1 MEEDIN
7 KSERKKLTNLI
18 EEIQKKN
25 EELEGQ
31 RDKIE
36 IQHQKS
42 RQRTIELFGKMIDL
56 KKAKKIISI
65 QNEELEKKNEEI
77 NRKRKALEHTNS
89 KFRQRT
95 IELFGKMVDLRK
107 AYNIIN
113 NQKKEIEKQRKQLDE
128 LNTSKDKFFSII
140 AHDLKNPIAG
150 FLGLTEVLAQDLK
163 SFTDDEKQ
171 EFINLIYRSSK
182 QLHSLLENL
191 LQWSRAQTGRLSFK
205 PRVINISRVV
215 QDNVALVKASAE
227 LKNIEIDINVDLE
240 LMAWADADM
249 VNTIIRNILTNA
261 IKFTHKNGTVSII
274 VVKKDE
280 KCLHVSIED
289 NGIGISDVEKEK
301 LFKIGFSNSK
311 LGTDNEEGTG
321 LGLILCKEFAKRN
334 NGDLFVES
342 TPDVGST
349 FTFTLPVA
357 TENANE

>member
-1 MEEDIN
+1 MEEELKN
-7 KSERKKLTNLI
+7 SERKRLTDLI
-18 EEIQKKN
+18 KEIQLKN
-25 EELEGQ
+25 DELEDQ
-31 RDKIE
+31 KDKIE
-36 IQHQKS
+36 LQHQKS

-77 NRKRKALEHTNS
+77 NRKRTALERTNS

-150 FLGLTEVLAQDLK
+150 FLGLTEVLSQDLQ
-163 SFTDDEKQ
+163 SFTDEEKQ

-205 PRVINISRVV
+205 PRHINIHKLMME
-215 QDNVALVKASAE
+215 NIALVNASAE
-227 LKNIEIDINVDLE
+227 LKQIAIELNIDESLE
-240 LMAWADADM
+240 AWADVDM

-261 IKFTHKNGTVSII
+261 IKFTNKDGIVQIAASVDDHWVKLSI
-274 VVKKDE
+274 
-280 KCLHVSIED
+280 SD
-289 NGIGISDVEKEK
+289 NGIGISEDEQKK

-311 LGTDNEEGTG
+311 LGTENEEGTG

-334 NGDLFVES
+334 NGDLYVQSKQNE
-342 TPDVGST
+342 GST
-349 FTFTLPVA
+349 FTVTLPVSQNGEA
-357 TENANE
+357 